1 MYNKNTQKGRGDSD
15 PGQRVQEM
23 IENAVNTM
31 DFSRLSQDI
40 RDVVGISAHDAVDA
54 AKDAVST
61 ARDAVDVVWDTV
73 ARDVIDPMR
82 KPAQKPVQ
90 KPVLERQP
98 KGWIRRIPGTWS
110 GPVRT
115 VLGVGGVAVFGALSL
130 GFGLA
135 GLGVGM
141 LGTVS
146 VIVLE
151 SVFIPLTLVSA
162 VLLGTGRAAAKRV
175 RRIREYAG
183 IWGNQ
188 GFVMMEDLRRRTGYS
203 MKKIIRD
210 LQFFLES
217 HLIPSA
223 RMDEQKTCLMLTE
236 EAGRQYD
243 AAMEAKRER
252 EREELSGKEA
262 EAGAKDGQG
271 DPNRASAGNNAAGE
285 NLTGEQRRLREFQKT
300 GGDSLQE
307 IRAWR
312 QKIRTPEM
320 TEKIGRL
327 ELLLGRIFL
336 CIQQYPENISRADRL
351 TEYYLPSVLKLIRVY
366 ADLEGQPIQSANIIK
381 TRMEI
386 AESLDMV
393 NQALEAMYDDLFQD
407 VALDISSDIQV
418 LETML
423 AKDGWGG
430 QDLRASQREGT
441 TIWQ

>member
-23 IENAVNTM
+23 IEDAVNTM

-54 AKDAVST
+54 AKDVVHT

-82 KPAQKPVQ
+82 KPAQKPVR
-90 KPVLERQP
+90 KPVLDRQP

-188 GFVMMEDLRRRTGYS
+188 GFVMTEDLRRRTGYS
-203 MKKIIRD
+203 MKKITRD

-217 HLIPSA
+217 RLIPSA

-252 EREELSGKEA
+252 EREELKEA
-262 EAGAKDGQG
+262 AAGEKDGQT
-271 DPNRASAGNNAAGE
+271 DANRSSAGNNAAGE
-285 NLTGEQRRLREFQKT
+285 NLTGEERQLREFQNM
-300 GGDSLQE
+300 GGRYLQE
-307 IRAWR
+307 IRDWR

-336 CIQQYPENISRADRL
+336 CVQQYPENISRADRL

-423 AKDGWGG
+423 AKDGWGE